1 MEVSGHLLDVAIS
14 GRAQI
19 AATVVRR
26 LNAAVKSRRLY
37 AAGHPLRA
45 QTVSAFLTAI
55 VSFHERYGGLVLE
68 THRDGLIL
76 EGRPFEGGESIDSLA
91 LELYSI
97 GVWQLVLLPGLT
109 EPELE
114 KLLDVVTMEPDAIL
128 QQGGLTGLL
137 VKQGIDRVRVVELR
151 PGEEEP
157 ANLTVEMYH
166 RMLEG
171 SLSAQ
176 EQAALVSVLRAG
188 PDQAARL
195 LSLVVERTKQAFA
208 DSSGAGLG
216 ERVYRALTALDR
228 LIVDAPASESA
239 DLLKHLAQAV
249 TNIDDPQRHLMHR
262 AILQRAAHDLSAR
275 ALLSAMTSEQ
285 IARMVIPCLEA
296 GEPPPQLAQV
306 INGLPFDPQKARDAL
321 ALVAQHSGRSFDLP
335 PALEELRLP
344 PWVRDIPQDLT
355 DFVVSDAEVAL
366 SDAEVKALAA
376 ETHVDD
382 ATLLADHTMAMLH
395 LALADDD
402 LPEEEATLAV
412 LAADIA
418 AAASQ
423 GNIEIIGTT
432 VQHLQPAARATGRKG
447 DLVRSALRR
456 LLVEAFAPW
465 PAKEIYGWP
474 EDYPLLVNLRKAGR
488 TVGAELAQAL
498 AAERDLTRR
507 PAIAALLAR
516 VGDSAL
522 DAIVPLL
529 SDRNVDVVRTV
540 IPVLV
545 HMRSPSAMAALRTVA
560 RHPDARVR
568 KEAVTALG
576 PAPGAEAQTSLVAF
590 LRDPD
595 PQVSE
600 TCVRFVRSETA
611 RKHSPELI
619 AMLGDRTLGRQPM
632 LRMRL
637 IDLLVQAGAK
647 EAIPAVRKLASP
659 FKLRRMDRTMARYAR
674 TAIRLLEQGPARQ
687 GAMG

>member
-1 MEVSGHLLDVAIS
+1 MAIS

-19 AATVVRR
+19 AANVVRR
-26 LNAAVKSRRLY
+26 LNAAVKARRLY
-37 AAGHPLRA
+37 GAGHPLRA

-76 EGRPFEGGESIDSLA
+76 EGQPFEGGESIDSLA
-91 LELYSI
+91 LDLYSI

-109 EPELE
+109 ESELE
-114 KLLDVVTMEPDAIL
+114 KLLDIVTTEPDTIL
-128 QQGGLTGLL
+128 EQGGLTGLL
-137 VKQGIDRVRVVELR
+137 VKEGIDRVRVIELR

-157 ANLTVEMYH
+157 ANLTLEIYH
-166 RMLEG
+166 RLLEG
-171 SLSAQ
+171 TLSAE
-176 EQAALVSVLRAG
+176 EQRALVSVLRAG

-208 DSSGAGLG
+208 DSTGAVLG
-216 ERVYRALTALDR
+216 ERVYKALAALDR
-228 LIVDAPASESA
+228 LIVDAPAAESP
-239 DLLKHLAQAV
+239 DLLKHLARAV

-321 ALVAQHSGRSFDLP
+321 ALVAQHTGRSFDLP

-344 PWVRDIPQDLT
+344 PWVRDIPQDLA
-355 DFVVSDAEVAL
+355 DFVVSDADVAL
-366 SDAEVKALAA
+366 SDADVRALAA
-376 ETHVDD
+376 EAKVED
-382 ATLLADHTMAMLH
+382 ATLRADHTMAMLH
-395 LALADDD
+395 LALADD
-402 LPEEEATLAV
+402 PSEAEATLAM

-418 AAASQ
+418 AQASQ
-423 GNIEIIGTT
+423 GNIEMIGTI
-432 VQHLQPAARATGRKG
+432 VHHLHPAARATDAKG
-447 DLVRSALRR
+447 ALIRAALRR
-456 LLVEAFAPW
+456 LLVDAFATR
-465 PAKEIYGWP
+465 PAKEIAGWP
-474 EDYPLLVNLRKAGR
+474 EDHPLLVALRKSGR
-488 TVGAELAQAL
+488 TVGAELAHAL
-498 AAERDLTRR
+498 ATERDLTRR
-507 PAIAALLAR
+507 PAIAALLTR
-516 VGDSAL
+516 VGDSAV
-522 DAIVPLL
+522 DAITPLL
-529 SDRNVDVVRTV
+529 SDRNLDVVKAV

-545 HMRSPSAMAALRTVA
+545 HMRSASAIAPLRGLT
-560 RHPDARVR
+560 RHPDVRVR
-568 KEAVTALG
+568 KEAVAALG
-576 PAPGAEAQTSLVAF
+576 PAPGSDAQTALMAF

-600 TCVRFVRSETA
+600 TCVRFVRPETA

-619 AMLGDRTLGRQPM
+619 AMLGDRALGRRPM

-674 TAIRLLEQGPARQ
+674 TAIKLLEQGQARREVVV
-687 GAMG
+687 